1 MPEPETEVEIVC
13 ARCGYRTT
21 RTPARLR
28 RGTKIVCREC
38 GSEIV
43 PPRGDDKGG
52 DDRGPA
58 ET

>member
-1 MPEPETEVEIVC
+1 MPDRETEVEIVC

-28 RGTKIVCREC
+28 RETKIVCREC

-43 PPRGDDKGG
+43 PPRGDDKG
-52 DDRGPA
+52 PL